1 MNKKTKRLFA
11 IYCALVLVF
20 AFAVPALAD
29 GDPLQV
35 INNLSTFIFS
45 LIRAIGLILL
55 GFGIV
60 QIGFDVNTLLYSE
73 RISFVRMHLLHIN
86 QANLLWLASSHVVFS
101 FVFFNIRFKM
111 GIEIAEE
118 LKFKE

>member
-1 MNKKTKRLFA
+1 MNKKTKRLLA

-60 QIGFDVNTLLYSE
+60 QIGLSLKSHDPSQRANGFLTLAGGV
-73 RISFVRMHLLHIN
+73 IIM
-86 QANLLWLASSHVVFS
+86 FS
-101 FVFFNIRFKM
+101 K
-111 GIEIAEE
+111 EI
-118 LKFKE
+118 LDLIVG